1 VLFVQKKATF
11 LEIRKQAMNK
21 ESTGNLFQQFL
32 ILFLDIR
39 IQKIHIS
46 KNDVLQ
52 NNFWKNADK
61 EQRIVNSQIF

>member
-1 VLFVQKKATF
+1 
-11 LEIRKQAMNK
+11 MNK

-61 EQRIVNSQIF
+61 EQRIVNS